1 MLRASVAF
9 LFVDFREW
17 FLRRTPFGDGSPI
30 PDFFSISIPEQIGL
44 AWLGAFYSGFSMGLG
59 YYLLAA
65 IAVGTGFSRPQ
76 SWPPMYGSFVKKGY
90 TMRNIWGSC
99 W

>member
-1 MLRASVAF
+1 MRVVSAF
-9 LFVDFREW
+9 AYLDLHEW
-17 FLRRTPFGDGSPI
+17 YMRRTPFGDGTSPT
-30 PDFFSISIPEQIGL
+30 PGFFSSPLRDQVL
-44 AWLGAFYSGFSMGLG
+44 LSWMRAFHSGFTMALG

-65 IAVGTGFSRPQ
+65 ILVGTGISSPQ
-76 SWPPMYGSFVKKGY
+76 SWPSVYDSFIKKGY